1 MRSAALTGV
10 ALLLLAGVASA
21 ASIEGEYLEVR
32 NANMWAGPCLANA
45 EIGLI
50 GNQATLAWKV
60 TKGTYQ
66 DVKLDG
72 LSIVAIVYGDRTF
85 GVGEKVKT
93 ETLFIVDERAT
104 EPQQKALVAMASEL
118 AGETIQKVIAVK
130 TSKIKMELGSD
141 NDTGYSIVDAG
152 IAKVRTRRMYKSDN
166 TCGTK
171 ERMAYPILAK
181 VTDEQGAYTLES
193 SFTGDEFDNQ
203 YVDRF
208 WRGGI
213 IAKFSIK

>member
-93 ETLFIVDERAT
+93 ETLFIVD
-104 EPQQKALVAMASEL
+104 
-118 AGETIQKVIAVK
+118 
-130 TSKIKMELGSD
+130 
-141 NDTGYSIVDAG
+141 
-152 IAKVRTRRMYKSDN
+152 
-166 TCGTK
+166 
-171 ERMAYPILAK
+171 
-181 VTDEQGAYTLES
+181 
-193 SFTGDEFDNQ
+193 
-203 YVDRF
+203 
-208 WRGGI
+208 
-213 IAKFSIK
+213 